1 MEQIKSY
8 TDLFF
13 PPPLQSCEI
22 INNKL
27 EHIVSLFFIPDFKD
41 KEWKQIL

>member
-1 MEQIKSY
+1 MEQIKK
-8 TDLFF
+8 LHRPVF

-27 EHIVSLFFIPDFKD
+27 EHTVPLFFIPDFKD
-41 KEWKQIL
+41 KELKQIL